1 MNSHN
6 CTIIAHR
13 GESYDAPENTLAS
26 INLAWERNADAV
38 EIDVQLTKDNKI
50 VVIHDKNTKR
60 TTGRSKS
67 VKSQTLNELR
77 ELDAGLFKDKRW
89 RDEKIPVLSE
99 VLKTVPVGKK
109 IIIEIKCGLEI
120 INFLKEEI
128 SNSGLSAD
136 QIEII
141 GFDISVVAK
150 AKQALP
156 DYKVLWLHELDYT
169 IIGKVF
175 HPSVDTLIEKG
186 KENNLDGLDL
196 WAGKFITKEFVQKI
210 KSNGLL
216 LYVWTVNDPETA
228 LELYNQ
234 GIYGITTDRP
244 VWLKD
249 RILKKI
255 EKRES

>member
-1 MNSHN
+1 MNPGK

-26 INLAWERNADAV
+26 INLAWKRNANAV
-38 EIDVQLTKDNKI
+38 EIDVRLTKDNKV

-60 TTGRSKS
+60 TTERNKP
-67 VKSQTLNELR
+67 VKVQTLKELK
-77 ELDAGLFKDKRW
+77 ELDAGKFKHKKWQGERIPLFG
-89 RDEKIPVLSE
+89 E
-99 VLKTVPVGKK
+99 VLATVPINKK
-109 IIIEIKCGLEI
+109 LIIEIKCAADI

-128 SNSGLSAD
+128 SKSGLNAD

-156 DYKVLWLHELDYT
+156 DFKVLWLHELDYT

-175 HPSVDTLIEKG
+175 SPSVDKLIEEV

-196 WAGKFITKEFVQKI
+196 WAGKFITREFVQKI

-216 LYVWTVNDPETA
+216 LYVWTVNDPA
-228 LELYNQ
+228 KAKMLRSF
-234 GIYGITTDRP
+234 GIDGITTDRAG
-244 VWLKD
+244 WMK
-249 RILKKI
+249 KKI
-255 EKRES
+255 SS